1 MIWDWA
7 ATVLDACLAL
17 PRAGSRLRGSR
28 LLRRAWRAL
37 PGDLL
42 GLFVMRAS
50 GIAWPTREIQAGD
63 VRALLV
69 EDGRV
74 DRYFSLHLIPVQAQ
88 TLGCYVFARGPI
100 PPETLAHEV
109 EHIRQ
114 WRRFGPLYLP
124 AYFAA
129 SVVALFGSGH
139 PYADNWFE
147 VAARRRAQRDVA
159 DTPPGDA
166 T

>member
-1 MIWDWA
+1 
-7 ATVLDACLAL
+7 
-17 PRAGSRLRGSR
+17 
-28 LLRRAWRAL
+28 
-37 PGDLL
+37 
-42 GLFVMRAS
+42 MRAS
-50 GIAWPTREIQAGD
+50 GIARPTRKVDAGD

-100 PPETLAHEV
+100 PAGTLAHEV

-129 SVVALFGSGH
+129 SAVALFGSGH

-147 VAARRRAQRDVA
+147 VAARRSAQRGLTDS
-159 DTPPGDA
+159 PPEHA